1 MEEEGFLA
9 VACARWATVTRRLL
23 RVYASDPLFWHRR
36 MFWAKPREERLAIAA
51 EMLANDE
58 LLPQ

>member
-1 MEEEGFLA
+1 MEEDGFLA
-9 VACARWATVTRRLL
+9 VACARWATVARRLL

-51 EMLANDE
+51 GMLANDE

>member
-51 EMLANDE
+51 EELANGE
-58 LLPQ
+58 LRLQ